1 MCVITTNPYDYKY
14 CSLGEIKVKSID
26 DKEELLATDDS
37 FDVLGFSKDEKD
49 AIYRITAGLM
59 HSGNMEFKQKPR
71 EEQAENGNAELS
83 DKAGYMLGISGAEY
97 AKALC
102 APRVKV
108 GNDYVTKGQTVDQ
121 VYYALGAICK
131 AMFERLFN
139 WLVAVVNRA
148 LSTDMPRSF
157 FIGILDIAGFEIFD
171 FNTFEQLCINFTN
184 EKLQQFF
191 NHHMFVLEQEEYRK
205 EGIEVKNFE
214 TSDI

>member
-71 EEQAENGNAELS
+71 EEQAENGNQELS

-97 AKALC
+97 AKARFLIFS
-102 APRVKV
+102 R
-108 GNDYVTKGQTVDQ
+108 
-121 VYYALGAICK
+121 AILIGLSIHHSDWWR
-131 AMFERLFN
+131 ER
-139 WLVAVVNRA
+139 A
-148 LSTDMPRSF
+148 
-157 FIGILDIAGFEIFD
+157 
-171 FNTFEQLCINFTN
+171 
-184 EKLQQFF
+184 QF
-191 NHHMFVLEQEEYRK
+191 LK
-205 EGIEVKNFE
+205 
-214 TSDI
+214 T